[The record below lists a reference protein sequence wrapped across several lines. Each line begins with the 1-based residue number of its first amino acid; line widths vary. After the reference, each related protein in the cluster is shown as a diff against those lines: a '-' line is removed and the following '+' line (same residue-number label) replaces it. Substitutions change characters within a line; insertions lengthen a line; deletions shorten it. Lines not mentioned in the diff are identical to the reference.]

1 LVNISVCPCRVR
13 EEGTQSYNDCC
24 QPWHVGFDEGI
35 HAPTPETLMRS
46 RYSAYALAKKND
58 AQGHAMLRYLLATWH
73 VSTTPG
79 EMELSPTQW
88 IGVDVINAQGTDEV
102 GLVEF
107 KAFFKVD
114 GKAQAMH
121 ELSRFVRI
129 EGAWKYIDGE
139 HTD

>member
-58 AQGHAMLRYLLATWH
+58 AQ
-73 VSTTPG
+73 
-79 EMELSPTQW
+79 W
-88 IGVDVINAQGTDEV
+88 IGVDVMNAQGTDEV

>member
-1 LVNISVCPCRVR
+1 
-13 EEGTQSYNDCC
+13 
-24 QPWHVGFDEGI
+24 
-35 HAPTPETLMRS
+35 MRS

-58 AQGHAMLRYLLATWH
+58 DAGRSMITYLLATWH

-79 EMELSPTQW
+79 DMELSPTQW
-88 IGVDVINAQGTDEV
+88 IGVDVLHTEGTDEV

-121 ELSRFVRI
+121 ELSRFVCVD
-129 EGAWKYIDGE
+129 GAWKYIDGE
-139 HTD
+139 HHE

>member
-1 LVNISVCPCRVR
+1 
-13 EEGTQSYNDCC
+13 
-24 QPWHVGFDEGI
+24 VGIDKGI
-35 HAPTPETLMRS
+35 HAPTPEALMRS

-58 AQGHAMLRYLLATWH
+58 DAGRSMITYLLSTWH

-79 EMELSPTQW
+79 DMELSPTQW
-88 IGVDVINAQGTDEV
+88 IGVDVLHTEGNNEV

-121 ELSRFVRI
+121 ELSRFVCI
-129 EGAWKYIDGE
+129 DGAWKYIDGE
-139 HTD
+139 HTE